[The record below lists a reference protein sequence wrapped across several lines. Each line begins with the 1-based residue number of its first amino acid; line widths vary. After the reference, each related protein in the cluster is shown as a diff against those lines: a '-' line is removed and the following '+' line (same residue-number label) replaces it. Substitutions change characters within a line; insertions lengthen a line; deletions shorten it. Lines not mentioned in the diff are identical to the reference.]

1 MTLDIR
7 VGPEWANHQISS
19 WWPIFIMGYIIT
31 NQNCKIHFSKYCRYL
46 GNFAGFWE
54 TKTAKMTNVRWSYL
68 LFFFNSMLLVFYRMK
83 FLYQSLIGFNLAYP
97 TIAAKLLS
105 IIAIICKRNYGK
117 MKTLRWLY
125 LLGFFFN
132 SILLRFFY
140 MMVDGVPINSSHWI
154 QLSSP
159 KNCR

>member
-1 MTLDIR
+1 
-7 VGPEWANHQISS
+7 
-19 WWPIFIMGYIIT
+19 MGYIIT
-31 NQNCKIHFSKYCRYL
+31 NQNCKIHFSKILPLPRQFCRFL
-46 GNFAGFWE
+46 RDKNGKND
-54 TKTAKMTNVRWSYL
+54 KCPLVISL
-68 LFFFNSMLLVFYRMK
+68 VFFNSMLLVFYRMK
-83 FLYQSLIGFNLAYP
+83 FLYRSLIGFNLAYP

>member
-1 MTLDIR
+1 MPLPRQFCRFLRDKNGKNDKCPL
-7 VGPEWANHQISS
+7 VIS
-19 WWPIFIMGYIIT
+19 
-31 NQNCKIHFSKYCRYL
+31 L
-46 GNFAGFWE
+46 
-54 TKTAKMTNVRWSYL
+54 V
-68 LFFFNSMLLVFYRMK
+68 FFNSMLLFFYRMK

-159 KNCR
+159 KNC